1 MDMKIVHIV
10 TSNGKADPI
19 AVGKVKKTSFHGIHY
34 IINTM
39 ESMNTNHLNKR
50 NPNKDE
56 GAESKAWRSCW
67 RVSWPEQRATT
78 KLRKLSSRIRG
89 LQSGTL
95 KFNFRN
101 SQGK

>member
-1 MDMKIVHIV
+1 VWIVVDSMDMKIVHIV

-50 NPNKDE
+50 NPNKFLAPLPGIVLCVDF
-56 GAESKAWRSCW
+56 SLSFRSL
-67 RVSWPEQRATT
+67 
-78 KLRKLSSRIRG
+78 KL
-89 LQSGTL
+89 
-95 KFNFRN
+95 F
-101 SQGK
+101 